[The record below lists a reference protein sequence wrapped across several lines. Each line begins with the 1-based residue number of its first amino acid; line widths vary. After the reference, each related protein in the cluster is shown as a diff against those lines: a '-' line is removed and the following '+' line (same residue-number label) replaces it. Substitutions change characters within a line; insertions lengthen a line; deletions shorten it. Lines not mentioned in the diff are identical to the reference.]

1 MAVTIHQ
8 EPQLISPVNN
18 FLTFT
23 FSSNQTS
30 QANFSYYVELY
41 VNSSFHSAHTI
52 FPENGIYAKFD
63 VSQLLKPYCESLIPD
78 GTIEVNYDATL
89 AQYAIVVY
97 EKYGTP
103 PITQASATS
112 STLNAFNGS
121 LRYPDFIQWD
131 YLVYDPSSTQDS
143 LFLTSFPRS
152 QKTFV
157 RDGESLYLGTFIST
171 PMPAGT
177 STLIVELFDIAGNSI
192 IYDTYPLA
200 GGYTFG
206 LYNVGPDAIIGNTT
220 ITQNDFDQCYR
231 YYAQIDYAGVSYS
244 EAFIIYYDHDC
255 ARYDVQ
261 RLHWLNKYGVWDSFS
276 FKLLSQDSTNI
287 TAVNYNQM
295 PGAWN
300 DDQYQYALNNGDKRT
315 LIKRAEDSLL
325 LNSDWM
331 TEAVQNW
338 LVRELYESSVVY
350 LDLGNNDLELL
361 NITNT
366 ATVLKQKRKDGLIQE
381 QVSADRTYISYSQ
394 LT

>member
-18 FLTFT
+18 FLIFS
-23 FSSNQTS
+23 FSSNQTA

-52 FPENGIYAKFD
+52 FPESGIYAKFD
-63 VSQLLKPYCESLIPD
+63 VSQLLKPYCESVIPD
-78 GTIEVNYDATL
+78 SLIEQNYDATL
-89 AQYAIVVY
+89 VQYAVVIY

-121 LRYPDFIQWD
+121 LRYPDFIQWN
-131 YLVYDPSSTQDS
+131 YLVYDAASTQDS

-152 QKTFV
+152 QKAYV
-157 RDGESLYLGTFIST
+157 RDGEAFYLGTFIST
-171 PMPAGT
+171 PAP
-177 STLIVELFDIAGNSI
+177 STLFIELLDISGSTIASDSYGLLGTN
-192 IYDTYPLA
+192 
-200 GGYTFG
+200 TFT
-206 LYNVGPDAIIGNTT
+206 LFNVGPDAIIGNTT
-220 ITQNDFDQCYR
+220 ITQTDFDQCYR
-231 YYAQIDYAGVSYS
+231 YYVYVDYGGASSS
-244 EAFIIYYDHDC
+244 ETFFIYYDHDC

-261 RLHWLNKYGVWDSFS
+261 RLHWLNKFGVWDSFS
-276 FKLLSQDSTNI
+276 FKLVSQDSTNI

-295 PGAWN
+295 PGAW
-300 DDQYQYALNNGDKRT
+300 DGSRFYYSLNNGDKRT

-331 TEAVQNW
+331 PEAVQNW

-350 LDLGNNDLELL
+350 LDLGGNALELL